1 MTVRRSFAIY
11 VAVGV
16 FCAVL
21 DIGTMQLMISAGADA
36 LMAASVAFFLS
47 LFVNYFL
54 QSRLTFKTAG
64 TPRSFLRFLVL
75 VAINY
80 GITMLLVFAS
90 VQLLHQAMIGKIVSL
105 PLIAVNGFLLG
116 KHWVFDA

>member
-21 DIGTMQLMISAGADA
+21 DIGMMQLMIGAGAAA

-47 LFVNYFL
+47 LFVNYYL
-54 QSRLTFKTAG
+54 QSRMTFVTTGTA
-64 TPRSFLRFLVL
+64 RSFLRFLVL

-80 GITMLLVFAS
+80 GITMLFVFAS
-90 VQLLHQAMIGKIVSL
+90 VKFFHQAMIGKIVSL

-116 KHWVFDA
+116 RYWVFRE